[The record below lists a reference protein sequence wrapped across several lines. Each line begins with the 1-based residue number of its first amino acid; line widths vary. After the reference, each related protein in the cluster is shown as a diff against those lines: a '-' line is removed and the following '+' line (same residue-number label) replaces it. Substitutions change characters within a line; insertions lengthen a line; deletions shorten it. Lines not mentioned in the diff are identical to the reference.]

1 MPGIIFRHKPDDLVK
16 SHEFSSNV
24 NPRNTKCMDACPDGF
39 PIGVV
44 KIFALTRG
52 VHTPRPSGSPSANPI
67 PLSCGIVLEPEQ
79 KFAFLK
85 NPAAPLSGISAT
97 LHQASLQGMFCL
109 AAVLRSD
116 CKEFYQF
123 FDSLAN
129 PAVHRRRTG
138 NPLAVQF
145 KGLPRSMQTADIRIA
160 FAWFKELI
168 QKGRTNTFFAY
179 PTKNP

>member
-24 NPRNTKCMDACPDGF
+24 NPRNTKCIP
-39 PIGVV
+39 VV

-52 VHTPRPSGSPSANPI
+52 VHAPRPTCPASRDPI

-123 FDSLAN
+123 FDSLA
-129 PAVHRRRTG
+129 
-138 NPLAVQF
+138 VQF

-168 QKGRTNTFFAY
+168 QKGRTNTFLAY
-179 PTKNP
+179 STNNP